1 MKFLYYLFLLISAAI
16 TKFNR
21 MANKNKISRRN
32 FVGTTAAGAAAFSVI
47 PAFTFAANAETGKIR
62 LGFIGTGIQSHGLLN
77 NLNKCP
83 ETMIMACC
91 DVVSTKLAKFKREA
105 QALNDAKWKGEKHE
119 VTGYGNYRELLKRTD
134 IDAVVIATPD
144 HWHAQIAVDAA
155 KAGKDIYCEKPM
167 ALTVAEGRAMVDATR
182 KYKRVFQ
189 TGNMQRS
196 WRNFRH
202 AAELVMN
209 GYIGDIKEVNVC
221 VGPPVKALD
230 LPSVPTPDTVDWN
243 MWVGPSLYR
252 DYSPVLSPPVED
264 THFPSWRNYREFGGG
279 MITDWGAH
287 MFDIAQWALG
297 MDDSGPV
304 EFNPPAEPARIGLQM
319 KYKNGVVLN
328 HVNWGESN
336 AVQFI
341 GTKGKI
347 EVSRGFLRSDPAT
360 VIETEIKPT
369 DKRLYK
375 SDNHYQDWI
384 DAIKK
389 RTRPVSD
396 VEVGH
401 RTSSL
406 CNIANIAYE
415 LQRPLKWDPKR
426 EHFIDDDAANMM
438 LSRAYRGKW
447 NFLDF

>member
-1 MKFLYYLFLLISAAI
+1 MI
-16 TKFNR
+16 
-21 MANKNKISRRN
+21 MENKIKISRRN
-32 FVGTTAAGAAAFSVI
+32 FVGTTVAGAAAFTVI
-47 PAFTFAANAETGKIR
+47 PGFTMASNSGSERIR
-62 LGFIGTGIQSHGLLN
+62 LGFIGVGIQSHGLLKS
-77 NLNKCP
+77 LNKCP
-83 ETMIMACC
+83 ETVVMACC
-91 DVVSTKLAKFKREA
+91 DVVTTKVAKFKGEA
-105 QALNDAKWKGEKHE
+105 QALNDQKWIGEKHE
-119 VTGYGNYRELLKRTD
+119 VTGYKNYRELLDRKD

-167 ALTVAEGRAMVDATR
+167 ALTVAEGRAMVRATR

-196 WRNFRH
+196 WKNFRH
-202 AAELVMN
+202 ACELVAN
-209 GYIGDIKEVNVC
+209 GYIGEIKEVNVC

-230 LPSVPTPDTVDWN
+230 LPAVQAPENVDWD

-252 DYSPVLSPPVED
+252 EYSPVLAPPVED
-264 THFPSWRNYREFGGG
+264 LHFPNWRNYREFGGG

-297 MDDSGPV
+297 MDESGPV
-304 EFNPPAEPARIGLQM
+304 EFNPPAEHAVIGLQM
-319 KYKNGVVLN
+319 KYKNGVILN
-328 HVNWGESN
+328 HANWGKECN
-336 AVQFI
+336 GVQFI
-341 GTKGKI
+341 GTNGKI
-347 EVSRGFLRSDPAT
+347 EVSRGFLRSDP
-360 VIETEIKPT
+360 VSLVETEIKPT
-369 DKRLYK
+369 DKHLYK

-389 RTRPVSD
+389 RTRPISD
-396 VEVGH
+396 VETGH

-406 CNIANIAYE
+406 CNLANIAYE
-415 LQRPLKWDPKR
+415 LQRPLKWDPKK
-426 EHFIDDDAANMM
+426 EQFIGDAGANRM

>member
-1 MKFLYYLFLLISAAI
+1 MVS
-16 TKFNR
+16 
-21 MANKNKISRRN
+21 KNKISRRN
-32 FVGTTAAGAAAFSVI
+32 FVGTTAAGAAAFTVMPELTIAGNIGS
-47 PAFTFAANAETGKIR
+47 GKIS
-62 LGFIGTGIQSHGLLN
+62 LGFIGTGIQSHGLLKS
-77 NLNKCP
+77 LSKCP
-83 ETMIMACC
+83 ETVVLACC
-91 DVVSTKLAKFKREA
+91 DVVSTKLEKFKGEA
-105 QALNDAKWKGEKHE
+105 QAINDQKWKGEKVE
-119 VTGYGNYRELLKRTD
+119 VTGYKNYRELLERKD

-167 ALTVAEGRAMVDATR
+167 AATVAEGRAMVNATR

-202 AAELVMN
+202 ASELVLN
-209 GYIGDIKEVNVC
+209 GYIGDITEVNVS

-230 LPSVPTPDTVDWN
+230 LPVVPCPENVDWD

-252 DYSPVLSPPVED
+252 EYSPVLAPPVED
-264 THFPSWRNYREFGGG
+264 TRFPNWRNYREFGGG

-297 MDDSGPV
+297 MDESGPV
-304 EFNPPAEPARIGLQM
+304 EFNPPTEHAIIGLQM
-319 KYKNGVVLN
+319 KYKNGVIMN
-328 HVNWGESN
+328 HSNWGESN

-347 EVSRGFLRSDPAT
+347 EVSRSFLRSNPANI
-360 VIETEIKPT
+360 VETEIKPT
-369 DKRLYK
+369 DKHLYK
-375 SDNHYQDWI
+375 SDDHYQDWI

-389 RTRPVSD
+389 RSKPISD
-396 VEVGH
+396 VETGH
-401 RTSSL
+401 RTSAL

-415 LQRPLKWDPKR
+415 LQRPLKWDPAK
-426 EHFIDDDAANMM
+426 EQFIGDAAANMM

-447 NFLDF
+447 NFLNF

>member
-1 MKFLYYLFLLISAAI
+1 MAI
-16 TKFNR
+16 E
-21 MANKNKISRRN
+21 NKISRRN
-32 FVGTTAAGAAAFSVI
+32 FVGSAAASAAAFTVLPGLS
-47 PAFTFAANAETGKIR
+47 FAGGAENGRIR
-62 LGFIGTGIQSHGLLN
+62 LGFIGNGIQSHGLLK
-77 NLNKCP
+77 NLLKCP
-83 ETMIMACC
+83 ETVAMACC
-91 DVVSTKLAKFKREA
+91 DVVSTKLEKFKEEA
-105 QALNDAKWKGEKHE
+105 QALNDEKFKGEKNE
-119 VTGYGNYRELLKRTD
+119 VVGYRNFRELLSRKD

-144 HWHAQIAVDAA
+144 HWHAQIAIDAT

-167 ALTVAEGRAMVDATR
+167 AATIAEGRAMVNATR

-196 WRNFRH
+196 WVNFRH
-202 AAELVMN
+202 ASELVLN
-209 GYIGDIKEVNVC
+209 GYIGDIKEVNVN

-230 LPSVPTPDTVDWN
+230 LPVVPCPDNVDWD

-252 DYSPVLSPPVED
+252 EYSPVLAPPIENKN
-264 THFPSWRNYREFGGG
+264 FPDWRNYREFGGG

-297 MDDSGPV
+297 MDNSGPV
-304 EFNPPAEPARIGLQM
+304 EFNPPTEHAVIGLQM
-319 KYKNGVVLN
+319 KYANGVIMT
-328 HVNWGESN
+328 HSKWGESN

-347 EVSRGFLRSDPAT
+347 EVSRSFLRSDPAEI
-360 VIETEIKPT
+360 VKIEIKAT
-369 DKRLYK
+369 DKHLYK

-389 RTRPVSD
+389 RSKPISD

-415 LQRPLKWDPKR
+415 LQRPLKWNPKK
-426 EHFIDDDAANMM
+426 EVFVNDATANRM
-438 LSRAYRGKW
+438 LTRTYRGKW

>member
-1 MKFLYYLFLLISAAI
+1 ME
-16 TKFNR
+16 
-21 MANKNKISRRN
+21 NKNKISRRN
-32 FVGTTAAGAAAFSVI
+32 FVTTATAGAAAFTVV
-47 PAFTFAANAETGKIR
+47 PAISFAANAGTDKIR
-62 LGFIGTGIQSHGLLN
+62 LGYIGTGIQSHGLLKSIN
-77 NLNKCP
+77 ICP
-83 ETMIMACC
+83 ETVVMACC
-91 DVVSTKLAKFKREA
+91 DVVTTKVEKFRGEA
-105 QALNDAKWKGEKHE
+105 QALNDKKWIGEEHV
-119 VTGYGNYRELLKRTD
+119 VTVYKNYRELLKRKD

-167 ALTVAEGRAMVDATR
+167 AATVAEGRAMVNATR

-202 AAELVMN
+202 AAELVAN
-209 GYIGDIKEVNVC
+209 GYIGDIKEVNVS
-221 VGPPVKALD
+221 VGPPVRALD
-230 LPSVPTPDTVDWN
+230 LPSVPTPDNVDWD

-252 DYSPVLSPPVED
+252 DYSPVLAPPVED
-264 THFPSWRNYREFGGG
+264 KGFPNWRNYREFGGG

-297 MDDSGPV
+297 MDESGPV
-304 EFNPPAEPARIGLQM
+304 EFNAPSEHAIIGLQM
-319 KYKNGVVLN
+319 KYKNGVVMN
-328 HVNWGESN
+328 HSNWGAGN

-347 EVSRGFLRSDPAT
+347 EVSRGFLRSDPAGI
-360 VIETEIKPT
+360 VESEIKPT
-369 DKRLYK
+369 EKRLYK

-389 RTRPVSD
+389 RTRPISD
-396 VEVGH
+396 VETGH

-406 CNIANIAYE
+406 CNIANIAYQ
-415 LQRPLKWDPKR
+415 LQRHLKWDPKK
-426 EHFIDDDAANMM
+426 EQFIGDAAANMM

>member
-1 MKFLYYLFLLISAAI
+1 MKN
-16 TKFNR
+16 T
-21 MANKNKISRRN
+21 ISRRS
-32 FVGTTAAGAAAFSVI
+32 FVGTAAAGATAITVLPGYAIASNEGI
-47 PAFTFAANAETGKIR
+47 KKIR
-62 LGFIGTGIQSHGLLN
+62 LGFIGVGIQSHGLLN
-77 NLNKCP
+77 NLMKCP
-83 ETMIMACC
+83 ETLVIACC
-91 DVVSTKLAKFKREA
+91 DVVTTKVDKFKGEA
-105 QALNDAKWKGEKHE
+105 QALNDQKWVGEKHE
-119 VTGYGNYRELLKRTD
+119 VTGYKKYRELLGRED

-144 HWHAQIAVDAA
+144 HWHAQVAIDAA

-167 ALTVAEGRAMVDATR
+167 ALTVAEGRAMVNATR

-202 AAELVMN
+202 ACELVAN
-209 GYIGDIKEVNVC
+209 GYIGDISEVNVC

-230 LPSVPTPDTVDWN
+230 LPSVPTPDNVDWD

-252 DYSPVLSPPVED
+252 DYSPVLAPPVED
-264 THFPSWRNYREFGGG
+264 LRFPNWRSYREFGGG

-297 MDDSGPV
+297 MDESGPV
-304 EFNPPAEPARIGLQM
+304 EFNPPLEHAVIGLQM

-328 HVNWGESN
+328 HANWGSECN
-336 AVQFI
+336 GVQYI

-347 EVSRGFLRSDPAT
+347 EVSRDYLRSDPAGIIET
-360 VIETEIKPT
+360 VIKPS
-369 DKRLYK
+369 DKHLYK
-375 SDNHYQDWI
+375 SENHYQDWI

-389 RTRPVSD
+389 RTKPVSD
-396 VEVGH
+396 VETGH

-406 CNIANIAYE
+406 CNLANIAYQ
-415 LQRPLKWDPKR
+415 LQRPLKWDPAKER
-426 EHFIDDDAANMM
+426 FIGDPAADMM

>member
-1 MKFLYYLFLLISAAI
+1 MENKF
-16 TKFNR
+16 
-21 MANKNKISRRN
+21 KISRRN
-32 FVGTTAAGAAAFSVI
+32 FVGTAAAGAAAFTVVPGFSI
-47 PAFTFAANAETGKIR
+47 AANTGTEKIR
-62 LGFIGTGIQSHGLLN
+62 LGFIGVGIQSHGLLKS
-77 NLNKCP
+77 LSKCP
-83 ETMIMACC
+83 ETVVMACC
-91 DVVSTKLAKFKREA
+91 DVVTTKVDKFKGEA
-105 QALNDAKWKGEKHE
+105 QALNDKKWIGEKYE
-119 VTGYGNYRELLKRTD
+119 VTGYKNYRDLLDRKD

-144 HWHAQIAVDAA
+144 HWHAQVAVDAA

-167 ALTVAEGRAMVDATR
+167 ALTVAEGRAMVKATR

-202 AAELVMN
+202 ACELVAN

-230 LPSVPTPDTVDWN
+230 LPSVPVPDNVDWD

-252 DYSPVLSPPVED
+252 EYSPVLAPPVED
-264 THFPSWRNYREFGGG
+264 LRFPNWRSYREFGGG

-297 MDDSGPV
+297 MDESGPV
-304 EFNPPAEPARIGLQM
+304 EFNPPAEHAVIGLQM

-328 HVNWGESN
+328 HTQWGKN
-336 AVQFI
+336 CNGVQFI
-341 GTKGKI
+341 GTQGKI
-347 EVSRGFLRSDPAT
+347 EVSRDFLRSDPAT
-360 VIETEIKPT
+360 IVETEIKPT
-369 DKRLYK
+369 DKHLYK

-389 RTRPVSD
+389 RTRPISD
-396 VEVGH
+396 VETGH

-415 LQRPLKWDPKR
+415 LQRPLRWDPKK
-426 EHFIDDDAANMM
+426 EQFIGDAAANMM

>member
-1 MKFLYYLFLLISAAI
+1 
-16 TKFNR
+16 
-21 MANKNKISRRN
+21 MASDKKISRRN
-32 FVGTTAAGAAAFSVI
+32 FMGTAAGAAAITVI
-47 PAFTFAANAETGKIR
+47 PGISFAANAGNEKIR
-62 LGFIGTGIQSHGLLN
+62 LGFIGVGKQSHGLLSSII
-77 NLNKCP
+77 KCP
-83 ETMIMACC
+83 ETVVMACC
-91 DVVSTKLAKFKREA
+91 DVVSTKLEKFKGEA
-105 QALNDAKWKGEKHE
+105 QAFNDKKWAGEKYE
-119 VTGYGNYRELLKRTD
+119 VTGYKNYRELLDRKD

-167 ALTVAEGRAMVDATR
+167 ALTVAEGRAMVKATR

-202 AAELVMN
+202 AAELVLN

-230 LPSVPTPDTVDWN
+230 LPSVPTPDNVDWD

-252 DYSPVLSPPVED
+252 DFSPVLAPPVET
-264 THFPSWRNYREFGGG
+264 THYPDWRNYREFGGG

-297 MDDSGPV
+297 MDESGPV
-304 EFNPPAEPARIGLQM
+304 EFNPPAGPAKIGLQM
-319 KYKNGVVLN
+319 KYKNGIVLN
-328 HVNWGESN
+328 HVNWGEFN
-336 AVQFI
+336 AVQFV
-341 GTKGKI
+341 GTKGKL
-347 EVSRGFLRSDPAT
+347 EVSRGFLRTDPAALVET
-360 VIETEIKPT
+360 VIQPS

-384 DAIKK
+384 DAIK
-389 RTRPVSD
+389 TRKKPISD
-396 VEVGH
+396 VETGH

-406 CNIANIAYE
+406 CNIANISYE
-415 LQRPLKWDPKR
+415 LQRSLEWAPKNDT
-426 EHFIDDDAANMM
+426 FICDDSTN
-438 LSRAYRGKW
+438 L
-447 NFLDF
+447 

>member
-1 MKFLYYLFLLISAAI
+1 ME
-16 TKFNR
+16 
-21 MANKNKISRRN
+21 NKSKISRRS
-32 FVGTTAAGAAAFSVI
+32 FVTTATAGAAAFTVV
-47 PAFTFAANAETGKIR
+47 PAISFAANAGTDKIR
-62 LGFIGTGIQSHGLLN
+62 LGYIGTGIQSHGLLKSISN
-77 NLNKCP
+77 CP
-83 ETMIMACC
+83 ETVVMACC
-91 DVVSTKLAKFKREA
+91 DVVTTKVEKFRGEA
-105 QALNDAKWKGEKHE
+105 QALNDKKWIGEEHI
-119 VTGYGNYRELLKRTD
+119 VTVYKNYRELLKRKD

-167 ALTVAEGRAMVDATR
+167 AATVAEGRAMVNATR

-202 AAELVMN
+202 AAELVAN
-209 GYIGDIKEVNVC
+209 GYIGDIKEVNVS
-221 VGPPVKALD
+221 VGPPVRALD
-230 LPSVPTPDTVDWN
+230 LPSVPTPDNVDWD

-252 DYSPVLSPPVED
+252 DYSPVLAPPVED
-264 THFPSWRNYREFGGG
+264 KRFPNWRNYREFGGG

-287 MFDIAQWALG
+287 MFDIAQWALR
-297 MDDSGPV
+297 MDESGPV
-304 EFNPPAEPARIGLQM
+304 EFNPPSEHAKIGLQM
-319 KYKNGVVLN
+319 KYKNGVVMN
-328 HVNWGESN
+328 HSNWGEGN

-347 EVSRGFLRSDPAT
+347 EVSRGFLRSDPASI
-360 VIETEIKPT
+360 VESEIKPT
-369 DKRLYK
+369 EKRLYK
-375 SDNHYQDWI
+375 SDDHYQDWI

-389 RTRPVSD
+389 RTRPISD
-396 VEVGH
+396 VETGH

-415 LQRPLKWDPKR
+415 LQRNLKWDPKR
-426 EHFIDDDAANMM
+426 EQFIGDAAANMM

>member
-1 MKFLYYLFLLISAAI
+1 MES
-16 TKFNR
+16 
-21 MANKNKISRRN
+21 KIKMSRRN
-32 FVGTTAAGAAAFSVI
+32 FVGTTAAGAAAFTVN
-47 PAFTFAANAETGKIR
+47 PGFTMATNTGTDKIR
-62 LGFIGTGIQSHGLLN
+62 LGFIGVGKQSHSLLKD
-77 NLNKCP
+77 LNKCP
-83 ETMIMACC
+83 ETVVMACC
-91 DVVSTKLAKFKREA
+91 DVVSTKAAKFKGEA
-105 QALNDAKWKGEKHE
+105 QAFNDMKWKGEKFE
-119 VTGYGNYRELLKRTD
+119 VVAYNNYRELLIRTD

-144 HWHAQIAVDAA
+144 HWHAQVAIDAA

-167 ALTVAEGRAMVDATR
+167 ALTVAEGRAMVKATR

-202 AAELVMN
+202 ASELVAN
-209 GYIGDIKEVNVC
+209 GYIGEIKEINVS

-230 LPSVPTPDTVDWN
+230 LPSFPTPDNVDWD

-252 DYSPVLSPPVED
+252 DYSPVLAPPVEVD
-264 THFPSWRNYREFGGG
+264 GYPDWRSYREFGGG

-297 MDDSGPV
+297 MDESGPV
-304 EFNPPAEPARIGLQM
+304 EFIPPTQHAVIGLQM

-328 HVNWGESN
+328 HSNWGKGN

-347 EVSRGFLRSDPAT
+347 EVSREFLRSDPANI
-360 VIETEIKPT
+360 VETEIKPT
-369 DKRLYK
+369 DKHLYK
-375 SDNHYQDWI
+375 SENHYQDWI

-396 VEVGH
+396 VETGH

-406 CNIANIAYE
+406 CNIANIAYT
-415 LQRPLKWDPKR
+415 LQRTLKWDPKK
-426 EHFIDDDAANMM
+426 EKFIGDDAANLM
-438 LSRAYRGKW
+438 LTRAYRGKW

>member
-1 MKFLYYLFLLISAAI
+1 MVSE
-16 TKFNR
+16 
-21 MANKNKISRRN
+21 NKISRRN
-32 FVGTTAAGAAAFSVI
+32 FVGTAAASAAAFTVI
-47 PAFTFAANAETGKIR
+47 PGMSFAGGAENGRIR
-62 LGFIGTGIQSHGLLN
+62 LGFIGTGIQSHGLLKS
-77 NLNKCP
+77 LLKCP
-83 ETMIMACC
+83 ETVTMACC
-91 DVVSTKLAKFKREA
+91 DVVSTKVDKFKGEA
-105 QALNDAKWKGEKHE
+105 QVLNDEKFKGEKNE
-119 VTGYGNYRELLKRTD
+119 VTIYKDYRELLSRKD

-167 ALTVAEGRAMVDATR
+167 AATVAEGRAMVNATR

-196 WRNFRH
+196 WVNFRH
-202 AAELVMN
+202 ASELVLN
-209 GYIGDIKEVNVC
+209 GYIGDIKEVNVN

-230 LPSVPTPDTVDWN
+230 LPVVPCPDNVDWD
-243 MWVGPSLYR
+243 MWVGPSFYR
-252 DYSPVLSPPVED
+252 EYSPVLAPPVENKN
-264 THFPSWRNYREFGGG
+264 FPDWRNYREFGGG

-287 MFDIAQWALG
+287 MFDIAQWGLG
-297 MDDSGPV
+297 MDNSGPV
-304 EFNPPAEPARIGLQM
+304 EFNPPSEHAVIGLQM
-319 KYKNGVVLN
+319 KYANGVIMN
-328 HVNWGESN
+328 HSKWGESN

-347 EVSRGFLRSDPAT
+347 EVSRSFLRSDPADI
-360 VIETEIKPT
+360 VKMEIEAT

-389 RTRPVSD
+389 RTKPICD

-415 LQRPLKWDPKR
+415 LQRPLKWNPKK
-426 EHFIDDDAANMM
+426 EVFIDDPAANNM
-438 LSRAYRGKW
+438 LTRTYRGKW